1 MIEKIGKS
9 GWNLLVR
16 IMHSAVYG
24 ILGLL
29 HKDLSDKKWQ
39 EFLQFIKFGLVGVSN
54 TLVSYLI
61 NVFVLIILHKLG
73 IFPRT
78 DYFIANIVAFI
89 LSVLWS
95 FYWNNKYVFKQGKKE
110 SRNLWRALFKTYL
123 SYIFTGVILSNVL
136 SYVWIEMFD
145 ISKYIAPLINSII
158 GVPINFV
165 LNKFWAFKS
174 K

>member
-1 MIEKIGKS
+1 MIERIGKS

-16 IMHSAVYG
+16 IMHSVVYG
-24 ILGLL
+24 ILGLC

-39 EFLQFIKFGLVGVSN
+39 EFLQFVKFGLVGVSN

-61 NVFVLIILHKLG
+61 NVFVLIILHTLG
-73 IFPRT
+73 MFPRT